1 MFTILTVFVVCWMGT
16 HTHTHTHRPWR
27 VDTRVSAFDTT
38 CVHVSLCLLT
48 QNKAH
53 SKAVFCK
60 CVQTGWKIWG
70 SWDLFESVKLAAL
83 LLSSLSEIQF
93 QNNLDD
99 KFTVLPAKCSELQ
112 NNPAGTILSEL
123 RKVGHFCALCPS
135 QSQSIL
141 ARTRLA
147 GGEFEVMWRTAWLK
161 TSKYSRFGQK
171 SCLNWI
177 TDQKIG
183 KSGGFNF
190 KVPIVPFWL
199 PFWLTCLSLAD

>member
-1 MFTILTVFVVCWMGT
+1 MFTILTVFVVCWMST
-16 HTHTHTHRPWR
+16 HTHTPSMARGHAGFRIWHHMCACEFVFTHAEQ
-27 VDTRVSAFDTT
+27 S
-38 CVHVSLCLLT
+38 T
-48 QNKAH
+48 QQSSFLQVRTNGLENLRKLG
-53 SKAVFCK
+53 SFGICQISCTAVVK
-60 CVQTGWKIWG
+60 CVRNPISKQSGWQIY
-70 SWDLFESVKLAAL
+70 SVASKVFWT
-83 LLSSLSEIQF
+83 S
-93 QNNLDD
+93 
-99 KFTVLPAKCSELQ
+99 K
-112 NNPAGTILSEL
+112 PAGTILSEL
-123 RKVGHFCALCPS
+123 RKVGALCPS

-161 TSKYSRFGQK
+161 ISKYSRFGQK